1 MQPQRQSVDLTAYPD
16 LVVVYL
22 GYRVSTVR
30 ALLALFGIGR
40 GLAMIQRNKPD
51 GLLAHETVIYSPR
64 HIGMRQYWR
73 DLPSLEAFTRS
84 DPHRSWW
91 ADFSRNSQGA
101 GFWHE
106 AYRKSGGM
114 EALYLGMPKPI
125 GFAAFAPTL
134 QPEGPFLSS
143 RGRLAA

>member
-1 MQPQRQSVDLTAYPD
+1 
-16 LVVVYL
+16 
-22 GYRVSTVR
+22 
-30 ALLALFGIGR
+30 
-40 GLAMIQRNKPD
+40 
-51 GLLAHETVIYSPR
+51 
-64 HIGMRQYWR
+64 MRQYWR

-84 DPHRSWW
+84 DPHKRWW
-91 ADFSRNSQGA
+91 ADFSRNSKGA

-114 EALYLGMPKPI
+114 EALYLGMPAPI
-125 GFAAFAPTL
+125 GFTAFAPTL